1 MQAFFSQIKKTAS
14 LFSSFSRA
22 YHPTQKPF
30 LNITEQELCDGHN
43 IRDILKTKLPRH
55 NGRTLKGLYHSK
67 KPKTGNRYCYSDK
80 A

>member
-14 LFSSFSRA
+14 LFNSLTRA

-30 LNITEQELCDGHN
+30 LNISEKELQDGN
-43 IRDILKTKLPRH
+43 KIRDILNTKLPRH
-55 NGRTLKGLYHSK
+55 NGRTLKGLYHAK